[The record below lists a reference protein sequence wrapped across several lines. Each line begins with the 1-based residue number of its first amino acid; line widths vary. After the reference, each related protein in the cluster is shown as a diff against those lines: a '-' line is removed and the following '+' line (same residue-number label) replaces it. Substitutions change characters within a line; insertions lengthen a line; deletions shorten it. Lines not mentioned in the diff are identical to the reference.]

1 MKYIYKIAV
10 MSLCLIITAL
20 FTSACGSGSKSTAQN
35 NSSLYYLLAQQENNN
50 QQEQQ
55 NNNNGE
61 DPVANNGITLALTDS
76 KDSDKIAKA
85 DIYYKVESTSK
96 TAEETE
102 DQAILK
108 AEPNANDNTKFTIPV
123 NEKPENVKIKAIL
136 TYDSEGN
143 LLDYFSSANGVI
155 SENGNF
161 NVDFE
166 NSKDVDGF
174 GGGSGTE
181 DDPYIISAP
190 RHFMN
195 INKMFISNDILT
207 DMKTAKMLD
216 NEMISEIKSKGE
228 ISQNE
233 NGIYIS
239 QDDIPDETL
248 DLILA
253 YYSSVGTNSPYLY
266 LDKHFKQTEDLD
278 FTHLIGFKVNK
289 ADDDKE
295 ITCKVTTEKAPFYNE
310 GNGITKIGEDND
322 DSCLKGT
329 YDGDKHIIDGIIFV
343 NPKIANIS
351 IFGHVNNSTI
361 KNLTI
366 GENSIVLIDENN
378 EIFKENVLN
387 INLISSKLNKSVLE
401 NCTNN
406 AKIIVKNIETKYII
420 IFGLANSTD
429 DCEFKNCTSNGN
441 ILLDNCNIS
450 NSCEIYGINYRSN
463 NCENCTNER
472 NINIDNCNIINS
484 VYLFGINSF
493 SKKHENCINEGYI
506 KVTNNSLNSI
516 NIAGLAYQSNNITNC
531 TNKGYIEITENKI
544 HQTLQVLGIA
554 IAIKDGTNCTNDG
567 HINITNNKPLSTNSY
582 NCIYIAG
589 IADNTNSMT
598 GCINNG
604 NITYN
609 NNTLR
614 ESYKFINGLNVQ
626 MNYGTITDCKNKGI
640 ITIDGVVQP

>member
-1 MKYIYKIAV
+1 MKNLSRLAV
-10 MSLCLIITAL
+10 MTICLLLTAI
-20 FTSACGSGSKSTAQN
+20 FTSACGGSSSNTPTSD
-35 NSSLYYLLAQQENNN
+35 NSALYFLLA
-50 QQEQQ
+50 QQ
-55 NNNNGE
+55 NNNNNQQNNNNNEGQNNE
-61 DPVANNGITLALTDS
+61 EEPVANTEVTLTLIDS
-76 KDSDKIAKA
+76 LQSDKVATA
-85 DIYYKVESTSK
+85 DIYYS
-96 TAEETE
+96 TE
-102 DQAILK
+102 DNTKSSADDQEILK
-108 AEPNANDNTKFTIPV
+108 AEPNADDKTKFTIKV
-123 NEKPENVKIKAIL
+123 NENVKIKAVL
-136 TYDSEGN
+136 TYDNEGN
-143 LLDYFSSANGVI
+143 LLDYFSSYNGI
-155 SENGNF
+155 EATNSNF
-161 NVDFE
+161 NIDFE
-166 NSKDVDGF
+166 NSKDNEEGFADGT
-174 GGGSGTE
+174 GTE
-181 DDPYIISAP
+181 RDPYLISQP
-190 RHFMN
+190 RHFANMN
-195 INKMFISNDILT
+195 K
-207 DMKTAKMLD
+207 K
-216 NEMISEIKSKGE
+216 
-228 ISQNE
+228 
-233 NGIYIS
+233 
-239 QDDIPDETL
+239 DDQ
-248 DLILA
+248 
-253 YYSSVGTNSPYLY
+253 GKYLY

-351 IFGHVNNSTI
+351 IFGYVNNSTI

-378 EIFKENVLN
+378 EIFKENGLN

-406 AKIIVKNIETKYII
+406 AKIIVKNIETKYIMI
-420 IFGLANSTD
+420 CGLANSTD

-450 NSCEIYGINYRSN
+450 NYCEIYGINYSSN
-463 NCENCTNER
+463 NCENCTNKR
-472 NINIDNCNIINS
+472 NITIDNCNIKHVS
-484 VYLFGINSF
+484 SFGINCF

-506 KVTNNSLNSI
+506 KVTNNDLNYI
-516 NIAGLAYQSNNITNC
+516 NIAGLAYLSDNITNC

-589 IADNTNSMT
+589 IADNTLNSMT
-598 GCINNG
+598 GCINTG

-626 MNYGTITDCKNKGI
+626 MNYGTITDCENKGI

>member
-1 MKYIYKIAV
+1 MLYNLTNWDDERKKDMKNLSRLAV
-10 MSLCLIITAL
+10 MTICLLLTAI
-20 FTSACGSGSKSTAQN
+20 FTSACGGSSSNTPTSD
-35 NSSLYYLLAQQENNN
+35 NSALYFLLA
-50 QQEQQ
+50 QQ
-55 NNNNGE
+55 NNNNNQQNNNNNEGQNNE
-61 DPVANNGITLALTDS
+61 EESVANTEVTLTLIDS
-76 KDSDKIAKA
+76 LQSDKVATA
-85 DIYYKVESTSK
+85 DIYYS
-96 TAEETE
+96 TE
-102 DQAILK
+102 DNTKSSADDQEILK
-108 AEPNANDNTKFTIPV
+108 AEPNADDKTKFTIKV
-123 NEKPENVKIKAIL
+123 NENVKIKAVL
-136 TYDSEGN
+136 TYDNEGN
-143 LLDYFSSANGVI
+143 LLDYFSSYNGI
-155 SENGNF
+155 EATNSNF
-161 NVDFE
+161 NIDFE
-166 NSKDVDGF
+166 NSKDNEEGFADGT
-174 GGGSGTE
+174 GTE
-181 DDPYIISAP
+181 RDPFIISAP
-190 RHFMN
+190 RHFVN
-195 INKMFISNDILT
+195 INKKDAQG
-207 DMKTAKMLD
+207 D
-216 NEMISEIKSKGE
+216 
-228 ISQNE
+228 
-233 NGIYIS
+233 
-239 QDDIPDETL
+239 
-248 DLILA
+248 
-253 YYSSVGTNSPYLY
+253 YLY

-322 DSCLKGT
+322 DSCLNGT

-378 EIFKENVLN
+378 EIFKENGLN

-420 IFGLANSTD
+420 ICGLANSTD

-450 NSCEIYGINYRSN
+450 NYCEIYGINYSSN
-463 NCENCTNER
+463 NCENCTNKR
-472 NINIDNCNIINS
+472 NITIDNCNIKHVS
-484 VYLFGINSF
+484 SFGINCF

-506 KVTNNSLNSI
+506 KVTNNDLNYI
-516 NIAGLAYQSNNITNC
+516 NIAGLAYLSDNITNC

-567 HINITNNKPLSTNSY
+567 HINITNNKPLSTND
-582 NCIYIAG
+582 NNIYIAG
-589 IADNTNSMT
+589 IANITVNSMT

-614 ESYKFINGLNVQ
+614 ESYKFINGLNVH

-640 ITIDGVVQP
+640 ITINGVVQP